1 MFEAFSNFS
10 DFFGRAGRSEFWLF
24 QLFNLFVLMVISIIV
39 AMGMVGGK
47 PSGFGIGLLVFLALI
62 AFVPALSVTVRR
74 FHDHDLSGWWYL
86 GFFVVGFIPYV
97 GIASSLLLLW
107 IFIRAGTPGP
117 NRFGPDPINPWRG
130 VGVYS

>member
-10 DFFGRAGRSEFWLF
+10 DFSGRSARSEFWLF
-24 QLFNLFVLMVISIIV
+24 QLLNLLVFIVLAIVV

-47 PSGFGIGLLVFLALI
+47 PSGFGIGLLVFWAVI
-62 AFVPALSVTVRR
+62 TVVPQISVTVRR

-86 GFFVVGFIPYV
+86 GFFIVGFIPYV

-107 IFIRAGTPGP
+107 IFIRAGTPGS

-130 VGVYS
+130 VSAFS

>member
-10 DFFGRAGRSEFWLF
+10 DFSGRASRSEFWLF
-24 QLFNLFVLMVISIIV
+24 QLLNMFVLIV
-39 AMGMVGGK
+39 LGIFALMGLVGGR
-47 PSGFGIGLLVFLALI
+47 PSGFAIGLFVFWALI
-62 AFVPALSVTVRR
+62 AVVPNLSVTVRR

-107 IFIRAGTPGP
+107 IFVRAGTPGP
-117 NRFGPDPINPWRG
+117 NRFGADPVNPWRG
-130 VGVYS
+130 VSAHF